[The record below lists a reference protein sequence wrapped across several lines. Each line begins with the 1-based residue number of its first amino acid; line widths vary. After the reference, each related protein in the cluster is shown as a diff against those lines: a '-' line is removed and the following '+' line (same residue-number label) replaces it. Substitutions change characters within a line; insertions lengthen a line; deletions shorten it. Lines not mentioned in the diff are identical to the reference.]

1 MGAGKQCEACRNIVN
16 GTVQSKG
23 LNLCTSCN
31 VVAGRV
37 RLHAESIRYLFLKI
51 HDENLPEPKEDKQ
64 GERVKE
70 LCEIIEQQ
78 KGHLDEIMR
87 ACGFKEYV
95 HKDIVETVRAA
106 AMAKQQPPA
115 QVVCNRDEC
124 DELRNAIFLLLAV
137 HDALGT
143 YAPDDGKPESLPA
156 AVGRVRLLLAK
167 EETLKGS
174 SQPNQPSPDDSFIVP
189 PGYEKLFNV
198 FANALHQAARG
209 KGRERHATDEPF
221 EQQQMCR
228 ITRAVGLGY
237 PIGQATKKAEESM
250 RLGKAGPFEILG
262 ALNFLAG
269 AFIVMVEQTAGE

>member
-1 MGAGKQCEACRNIVN
+1 MGAGKQCEACRNVVN

-64 GERVKE
+64 GERIKE

-78 KGHLDEIMR
+78 KGRLEEIMR

-106 AMAKQQPPA
+106 AAKQQPAA
-115 QVVCNRDEC
+115 QAVCNKDEC
-124 DELRNAIFLLLAV
+124 DELRNAISLLLAV

-156 AVGRVRLLLAK
+156 SVGKIRLLLAEASAMK
-167 EETLKGS
+167 ENS
-174 SQPNQPSPDDSFIVP
+174 HPNQAGPDDSFVVP
-189 PGYEKLFNV
+189 QGYEKLFNV
-198 FANALHQAARG
+198 FANAMHQAAKG

-221 EQQQMCR
+221 ERQQMCR

-262 ALNFLAG
+262 AINFLAG